1 MSEIMKETVSAQGK
15 VIQRIVHLI
24 PDKNIIYFLFWIIEI
39 PLAFRLIFKSMIASQ
54 SNSFVSFIY
63 GLTGIF
69 ILPFEGISR
78 MGLVQNLEATSVLE
92 PSVLTAITVY
102 ALLAWGIVKLVR
114 VLSREQQEP
123 KI

>member
-1 MSEIMKETVSAQGK
+1 MSEIMKESVSAQGK

-24 PDKNIIYFLFWIIEI
+24 PDKNIIYFLFGIIEI
-39 PLAFRLIFKSMIASQ
+39 PLAFRLIFKSMVASQ

-92 PSVLTAITVY
+92 PSTLTAITIY
-102 ALLAWGIVKLVR
+102 ALLAWGIVRLVR
-114 VLSREQQEP
+114 ALSREQQES